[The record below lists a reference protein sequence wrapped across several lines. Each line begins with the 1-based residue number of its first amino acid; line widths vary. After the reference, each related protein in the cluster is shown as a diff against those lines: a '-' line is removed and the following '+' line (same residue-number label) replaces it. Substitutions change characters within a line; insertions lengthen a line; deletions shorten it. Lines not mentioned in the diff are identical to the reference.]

1 MHYSK
6 ENETGINLT
15 KYVQD
20 LYPEYY
26 NLLRDGMSLDLN
38 FTPYTKI
45 FSRWTTDLYIKNF
58 FLILK
63 LKKKSGENLGFPR
76 PGKKFR
82 DWILIKPSRKGK
94 N

>member
-26 NLLRDGMSLDLN
+26 KLLRNGMRLDLN

-45 FSRWTTDLYIKNF
+45 FSRWTTDRNIKFKNIYI
-58 FLILK
+58 K
-63 LKKKSGENLGFPR
+63 LKKKSGENLGSQGL
-76 PGKKFR
+76 GKKFR
-82 DWILIKPSRKGK
+82 DWILRK
-94 N
+94 